1 MDLPVFTVTVVA
13 VWLLFAGF
21 SQASSATQSKRCTE
35 ENTASKASTGT
46 YSTYHYSTSF
56 CGNSQIKQ
64 KASAVRAQLG
74 SDAAEFCLNYR
85 NKKVTFVVSLFENV
99 VKTQFVSTYPTNKIW
114 HMTA

>member
-1 MDLPVFTVTVVA
+1 M
-13 VWLLFAGF
+13 
-21 SQASSATQSKRCTE
+21 
-35 ENTASKASTGT
+35 
-46 YSTYHYSTSF
+46 
-56 CGNSQIKQ
+56 
-64 KASAVRAQLG
+64 RAQLG